1 MAYQAR
7 PNKPIL
13 PKRLAIVSS
22 RGVSGYVRRRGMGQ
36 TAADSIAMAE
46 QADYGTIPASTP
58 VQVSAPGFN
67 WAGTI
72 GGLLNSWTQIASNV
86 IAPRNTITT
95 GPGGTAVNVAAGS
108 PLPGGALLTP
118 SLAGVTSSPLL
129 WIVGGGVLIFLFA
142 QMAKGR

>member
-1 MAYQAR
+1 
-7 PNKPIL
+7 
-13 PKRLAIVSS
+13 
-22 RGVSGYVRRRGMGQ
+22 MGQ
-36 TAADSIAMAE
+36 TVADSIAMAE
-46 QADYGTIPASTP
+46 QADYSTLPASTP

-95 GPGGTAVNVAAGS
+95 GPGGTAVNVAAGTQ
-108 PLPGGALLTP
+108 LPSGALLTP
-118 SLAGVTSSPLL
+118 SLAGVTSSPLV
-129 WIVGGGVLIFLFA
+129 WIIGGGLLIFLFA